1 MVERFKLLL
10 GEAIEEQEA
19 ELYLDMAKLIILAR
33 RFPFGY
39 NEDMDVEP
47 QYRHLQLQIA
57 VELYNKRGAEGEL
70 RHTEGGIDRTYES
83 SGVSES
89 LLKEIVPKAKVGF

>member
-10 GEAIEEQEA
+10 GEAIEDQEA

-47 QYRHLQLQIA
+47 QYDI
-57 VELYNKRGAEGEL
+57 YSCK
-70 RHTEGGIDRTYES
+70 
-83 SGVSES
+83 
-89 LLKEIVPKAKVGF
+89 